1 MQVILLKVFMI
12 PLATFRSTVT
22 YLLLTDMQENIGS
35 DAGSHCL
42 LTRRLRSTYLLFLG
56 VYLHYHSASL
66 RLCVQL
72 VVGRLGFDTRVT
84 ILGHVQRGGTPSAFD
99 RILVS
104 RTVALLHQEHWCI
117 ILFSTSNPPLL
128 TLKLPMT
135 STGQSY
141 GRGGRAGTTGG
152 VYQHAGLRCVS
163 GWQPGCPTATHG
175 VCSDGERVRGCVCS
189 RCTQT
194 SCRMSVS
201 SSEISKSLCE
211 IKT

>member
-1 MQVILLKVFMI
+1 MEVILLKVCMI
-12 PLATFRSTVT
+12 PLTTFRSTVT
-22 YLLLTDMQENIGS
+22 YLLLTDMQENISS

-42 LTRRLRSTYLLFLG
+42 LTRRLRSTYLLFLV

-66 RLCVQL
+66 LLCVQL

-104 RTVALLHQEHWCI
+104 RTVARNI
-117 ILFSTSNPPLL
+117 SVLFYFRLFPSNPPLL
-128 TLKLPMT
+128 TLKLPLT

-194 SCRMSVS
+194 SCRTSLS
-201 SSEISKSLCE
+201 SLGISKSLCE

>member
-42 LTRRLRSTYLLFLG
+42 LTRRLRSTYILFLG

-66 RLCVQL
+66 LLCVQL

-117 ILFSTSNPPLL
+117 ILFSTFPI
-128 TLKLPMT
+128 K
-135 STGQSY
+135 
-141 GRGGRAGTTGG
+141 
-152 VYQHAGLRCVS
+152 
-163 GWQPGCPTATHG
+163 
-175 VCSDGERVRGCVCS
+175 
-189 RCTQT
+189 
-194 SCRMSVS
+194 S
-201 SSEISKSLCE
+201 SSFDSQTTFDLYRPVVWAWRPCWHYWRRLPTRRPALCLWLA
-211 IKT
+211 TRLSDCHSWSVFRW